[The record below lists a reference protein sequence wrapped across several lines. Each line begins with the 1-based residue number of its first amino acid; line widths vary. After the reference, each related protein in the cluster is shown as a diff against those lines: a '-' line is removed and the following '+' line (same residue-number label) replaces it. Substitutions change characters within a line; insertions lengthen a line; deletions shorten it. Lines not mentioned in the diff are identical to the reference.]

1 MNEPIPTAVLDLLK
15 EAWVTNG
22 YRPFDSVFNISQ
34 ERRAFPSRCYYYPEG
49 YKPQGT
55 GLVFS
60 YSDVEALIKSGL
72 INNTYS
78 IQSDSIAINEHIQH
92 ALEQFCRETYEA
104 WRRCEQNLT
113 SVRQHQRQ
121 LLNHAGRFPVKGG
134 SHDDV

>member
-15 EAWVTNG
+15 EAWMTNG

-34 ERRAFPSRCYYYPEG
+34 ERREFPSFYFYPEG

-60 YSDVEALIKSGL
+60 YSGVAALINSGL
-72 INNTYS
+72 LDGIGFT
-78 IQSDSIAINEHIQH
+78 DPLHPIAINEHAQH

-104 WRRCEQNLT
+104 WRRCEQNLA
-113 SVRQHQRQ
+113 SVRQHQECPC
-121 LLNHAGRFPVKGG
+121 LTKPV
-134 SHDDV
+134 DEADTAA